1 MTFLNEYR
9 RLFFFFFFK
18 QKTAYEI
25 RKGDWSSDVCSSDLA
40 ILSVV
45 RLGRII
51 RAVRIIEV
59 KPEKKWAMS
68 GLLQP
73 VDRVSDAFRCF
84 AIDQAQISFLEF
96 LRGEGIVIEIKTA
109 SQSPTAVEHKRA
121 DHSPRR
127 ISMLFESLREG

>member
-1 MTFLNEYR
+1 MITLEPRDQAPQFVVGVGN
-9 RLFFFFFFK
+9 FAVVK
-18 QKTAYEI
+18 MIT
-25 RKGDWSSDVCSSDLA
+25 

-73 VDRVSDAFRCF
+73 VNRVSDAFRCF
-84 AIDQAQISFLEF
+84 AIDQAQISFLEL

-109 SQSPTAVEHKRA
+109 SQSPTAIKNKRA
-121 DHSPRR
+121 YHSPPGT
-127 ISMLFESLREG
+127 SMLIESLSDGAEQSGQPPTS